1 MLIHFSKLGWK
12 TVPRY
17 RTSTLTPILTFSQQ
31 YLDAALA
38 EPASHARASRR
49 LFGLLPRQGVQNRKA
64 VLLLVPVHVRRHDVG
79 VRAPLSLSLSLLLR
93 CAAYSLEVLSVFFF
107 FWFCCRTA
115 NSKKVDRYT

>member
-38 EPASHARASRR
+38 EPASHARAVEKSATAKKRAR
-49 LFGLLPRQGVQNRKA
+49 SKLNGKLNVRVNENEMFFKAKIKCAQNVNFHQFA
-64 VLLLVPVHVRRHDVG
+64 
-79 VRAPLSLSLSLLLR
+79 
-93 CAAYSLEVLSVFFF
+93 
-107 FWFCCRTA
+107 TI
-115 NSKKVDRYT
+115 